1 MSVIGIHIRGQ
12 RSTESTNINI
22 EPYFEKEIDN
32 DNNNNKCKR
41 DYCIRVHL
49 TPPAVNYEKRII
61 SSFIIQLTRDDFF
74 LYENKS
80 VSVPITVDMDWTPK
94 SHMRDFQWMQF
105 NMVEQE
111 IIARGQGIGVIIIEP
126 LEIYVK
132 LIYDSTT
139 PCGVRAAGHYG
150 ITWNHSSQ
158 SKRMLYN
165 DLSIGFDVLLQT
177 IDGTVHSLCESF
189 DTRDTQETPILF
201 SEYECYAHYQHPSPH
216 Q

>member
-1 MSVIGIHIRGQ
+1 MRSQ

-32 DNNNNKCKR
+32 HNNHKCKR

-49 TPPAVNYEKRII
+49 TPPAVNHEKRII

-80 VSVPITVDMDWTPK
+80 AGVPITIDVDMDWTPK

-105 NMVEQE
+105 NEVEQE

-132 LIYDSTT
+132 LIYDSTA

-158 SKRMLYN
+158 SKRMLHN
-165 DLSIGFDVLLQT
+165 DLSVGFDVLLQT
-177 IDGTVHSLCESF
+177 VDGTVHYLCESLDVR
-189 DTRDTQETPILF
+189 DTRETPILF
-201 SEYECYAHYQHPSPH
+201 SEYERYARYTHPSPA